1 MIFLNKNNDTKVD
14 KDDKKI
20 IRKKPNEKDGIIN
33 FYEVIPTK
41 YLNKNDNPN
50 FKDHNMDIPFRACVC
65 APSGSGKTNF
75 VLNILKKFSK
85 GKGTF
90 VDIYIIT
97 NNKDEPL
104 YNWLGDNFNN
114 IHILEGMANTPNLDD
129 MDKSYNTLVIWDDL
143 VINKNQEKAKNYFMR
158 ARKQSCCVIYI
169 SQSYFDILPFIRKN
183 SNYLFLFDLGGS
195 KREQTTILKEWGRN
209 LTPEELTAMYEDA
222 TSVHMRP
229 LIIQGGKVQDINKKY
244 RKGFTDYYT
253 MKEIKQ
259 LANDKLIE

>member
-1 MIFLNKNNDTKVD
+1 MNFLNLNNDEEKKKKD
-14 KDDKKI
+14 KQI
-20 IRKKPNEKDGIIN
+20 IRKKPNEKDDIIN
-33 FYEVIPTK
+33 FYEIIPTK
-41 YLNKNDNPN
+41 YLNKNENPN
-50 FKDHNMDIPFRACVC
+50 IKDHNMDIPFRACVC

-75 VLNILKKFSK
+75 VLNILKKFCK

-104 YNWLGDNFNN
+104 YNWLGENFDG
-114 IHILEGMANTPNLDD
+114 IHILEGMTNTPNLDD
-129 MDKSYNTLVIWDDL
+129 MDKKYNTLVIWDDL

-158 ARKQSCCVIYI
+158 ARKQECSVIYI
-169 SQSYFDILPFIRKN
+169 SQSYFDVLPFIRKN

-209 LTPEELTAMYEDA
+209 LTPEELTAMYQDA

-229 LIIQGGKVQDINKKY
+229 LIIQGGKVQDDNKKY
-244 RKGFTDYYT
+244 RKGFTNYYT
-253 MKEIKQ
+253 IDEIK
-259 LANDKLIE
+259 KLTNN